1 MLTRAGARIEVIYKL
16 SNVSSCRMLQ
26 EGFGEAKQG
35 FEEAKQG
42 FEGSKVLFRPL
53 FLPTK
58 SLPDPCLSTGRR

>member
-16 SNVSSCRMLQ
+16 SNVLSCRMLQ
-26 EGFGEAKQG
+26 EGFGEVKQG

-42 FEGSKVLFRPL
+42 FEGSKVLPQPPL
-53 FLPTK
+53 FPTK

>member
-26 EGFGEAKQG
+26 EGFGEVKQG

-42 FEGSKVLFRPL
+42 FGGQQSTSPAAFPPYQI
-53 FLPTK
+53 PT
-58 SLPDPCLSTGRR
+58 